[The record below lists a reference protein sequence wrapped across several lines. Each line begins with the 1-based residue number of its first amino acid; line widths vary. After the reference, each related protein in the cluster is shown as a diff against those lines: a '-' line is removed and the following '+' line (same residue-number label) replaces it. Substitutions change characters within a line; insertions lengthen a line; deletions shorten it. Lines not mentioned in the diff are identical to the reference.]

1 MNLDTL
7 TVLHRKLWSIHR
19 NKQRQLSMLRQ
30 VPPDGDTMY
39 QPPLGYT
46 ALAGDCKQ
54 FVKRI
59 KELDTLIEAESVYE
73 RDDKELDEI
82 ATQFLEPLELETDPQ
97 VRQQMHDSKISS
109 MLMECADY
117 FAATLAVADPRAWE
131 HLLVY
136 APLEIKEKLNQ

>member
-1 MNLDTL
+1 
-7 TVLHRKLWSIHR
+7 
-19 NKQRQLSMLRQ
+19 LRQ
-30 VPPDGDTMY
+30 VPPGGDALY

-46 ALAGDCKQ
+46 ALAGDCKH

-59 KELDTLIEAESVYE
+59 KELETLIEAESIYE
-73 RDDKELDEI
+73 REDTELDEI
-82 ATQFLEPLELETDPQ
+82 ATQFLEPLEIDRDPQ
-97 VRQQMHDSKISS
+97 VRQQVHNSKASA
-109 MLMECADY
+109 MLMDCADY